1 MLLGSSRVTYR
12 KLYYKRYNTICILN
26 IGVDNITNVHLL
38 RIRDLKECKIGMQI
52 QKSKKDV
59 IIIVEDL
66 IYQYNILNKQ
76 LLSSILK

>member
-52 QKSKKDV
+52 QKSKKM
-59 IIIVEDL
+59 
-66 IYQYNILNKQ
+66 
-76 LLSSILK
+76 

>member
-1 MLLGSSRVTYR
+1 MYF
-12 KLYYKRYNTICILN
+12 I
-26 IGVDNITNVHLL
+26 L

-52 QKSKKDV
+52 QKSKNDV